1 MLKYFLLIS
10 NYQGKT
16 MKKIFSLAL
25 LALSLNAA
33 ELKMA
38 TTTSTDN
45 TGLLDALKPLYEKQ
59 SGNTLKWVAVGTG
72 AALKLGEDCNADVLF
87 VHSPKAEKEFMQKGF
102 GVERTAVMYNDFI
115 VIAPKD
121 LASKFKGKNLKESL
135 ELIKAEK
142 ITFIS
147 RGDKSGTDNKE
158 KALWKKSIGE
168 VPEKESWYQQ
178 SGQGM
183 LASIKIAEEKNGVI
197 LTDRGTYIKYKDN
210 EKNNPKLV
218 IVNEGDDDL
227 KNFYSVIAVN
237 PKHCPQVDY
246 KNASEFI
253 QWLVSDETLKVIADF
268 KLLNQALFIVDA
280 KTRKE

>member
-1 MLKYFLLIS
+1 
-10 NYQGKT
+10 

-253 QWLVSDETLKVIADF
+253 QWLVSDETLKFIADF

>member
-102 GVERTAVMYNDFI
+102 GVERTAGMYNDFI

-158 KALWKKSIGE
+158 KTLWKKSIGE

-253 QWLVSDETLKVIADF
+253 QWLVSDETLKFIADF

>member
-1 MLKYFLLIS
+1 
-10 NYQGKT
+10 

-197 LTDRGTYIKYKDN
+197 LTDRGTYIKYEDN

-218 IVNEGDDDL
+218 IVNEGDNDL

-253 QWLVSDETLKVIADF
+253 QWLVSDETLKFIADF

>member
-197 LTDRGTYIKYKDN
+197 LTDRGTYIKYEDN

-218 IVNEGDDDL
+218 IVNEGDNDL

-253 QWLVSDETLKVIADF
+253 QWLVSDETLKFIADF